1 MIVVRLW
8 GGLGNQLFQYATGY
22 ALANRLETELCIDTS
37 WFAKQSLRQPVIKKF
52 NIKYD
57 TDVVPYEIANQ
68 VVTLQKKIINKLIRM
83 PFINDF
89 NLADN
94 YIYIK
99 EKHRNKIDRE
109 KVLNIKNKNIY
120 LDGYWQHEEY
130 FNSVRFSLLKIL
142 DTDEVSEKY
151 LELKSFIKS
160 CDSVSVHIRRAD
172 YLSLK
177 TRFFTGLKPL
187 EASYYKN
194 IYEILKREDYTYF
207 VFSDDIEWVKHNI
220 PMLKNAIFV
229 ERSYGLKDYEE
240 LLLMSKCKHNIIA
253 NSTFSWWAAWLN
265 QNPDKIVFAP
275 KDWYV
280 DRDLI
285 PHNWVK
291 K

>member
-1 MIVVRLW
+1 MIIIRLW

-22 ALANRLETELCIDTS
+22 ALAKRLETELCIDTS

-57 TDVVPYEIANQ
+57 SEVVPKAIGNQ
-68 VVTLQKKIINKLIRM
+68 VSILQNKLINRFIRI
-83 PFINDF
+83 PFIKDF
-89 NLADN
+89 SLKGN

-99 EKHRNKIDRE
+99 EKYRNKNDRE
-109 KVLNIKNKNIY
+109 KVLNIKNMNIY

-130 FNSVRFSLLKIL
+130 FNGVRYSLLKIL
-142 DTDEVSEKY
+142 DTDEVSDKY
-151 LELKSFIKS
+151 LELKSMVMS
-160 CDSVSVHIRRAD
+160 CNSVSVHVRRSD

-177 TRFFTGLKPL
+177 TRLFTGLHPL
-187 EASYYKN
+187 EASYYNN
-194 IYEILKREDYTYF
+194 IYEMVKLKDFTYF
-207 VFSDDIEWVKHNI
+207 IFSDDIEWVKQNL
-220 PMLKNAIFV
+220 PMFRNAIFV

-265 QNPDKIVFAP
+265 QNPDKIIFAP
-275 KDWYV
+275 KDWYA

-285 PHNWVK
+285 PHSWIK